1 MNILSDI
8 NDKNAYYIL
17 LGAGAFLLFYVVLR
31 PLMKRKKDPF
41 ERPPATG
48 RLSQQRSVERQMESL
63 LVELS
68 EMSRQMSSQLDTRA
82 AKLEFLIKD
91 ADERIGRLQQ
101 LQQSGPATT
110 VPSFEPVP
118 AVPSAPPT
126 VAAAAHHAE
135 PPHELDPRH
144 EEIYTLADTGKSIA
158 EIATTLARPSGEI
171 ELILALRPR

>member
-1 MNILSDI
+1 MNILADI

-17 LGAGAFLLFYVVLR
+17 IGAGAFLIFYVVIR
-31 PLMKRKKDPF
+31 PMLKRKKDPF

-101 LQQSGPATT
+101 LQQSAPVSPT
-110 VPSFEPVP
+110 FETVP
-118 AVPSAPPT
+118 AVPTSPT
-126 VAAAAHHAE
+126 TPTHTPE

-144 EEIYTLADTGKSIA
+144 EEIYTLADTGKSIS
-158 EIATTLARPSGEI
+158 EIAATLARPSGEI